1 MNEYKAVYSV
11 SGMIQAMAVRF
22 SLEQAGIPSKVTS
35 SRDDSNLTI
44 LVPTVHQYDAVNVL
58 YPTGRV
64 ADILAPRK

>member
-11 SGMIQAMAVRF
+11 SGMIQAMAIRF
-22 SLEQAGIPSKVTS
+22 SLEQAGIPSKLTS
-35 SRDDSNLTI
+35 SRDDCNLTI
-44 LVPTVHQYDAVNVL
+44 LVPAVHQYNAVNVL